1 MVSQYVP
8 YTIKFFEECMQL
20 QQIKHGNSLI
30 HRLTP
35 GKPKLTPII
44 YFTNMISVSPVTQSK
59 GDTFSV
65 VIDYKTERNFL
76 KLQIRTDQTSA
87 IAIKDI
93 LAYHRVPLSTQ
104 EQFALRNASR
114 RRSVFF

>member
-1 MVSQYVP
+1 MSLCPIIPSERNLNMVSQYVP

-44 YFTNMISVSPVTQSK
+44 YV
-59 GDTFSV
+59 G
-65 VIDYKTERNFL
+65 
-76 KLQIRTDQTSA
+76 
-87 IAIKDI
+87 
-93 LAYHRVPLSTQ
+93 
-104 EQFALRNASR
+104 
-114 RRSVFF
+114 